1 MTDGRL
7 RALERRAEQIVSETA
22 ERYGLESGW
31 RRVGRRRR
39 PSPLTPRLC
48 ASSVI
53 ARHVSALLTFWS
65 GEYQNGAVNSNAKMY
80 GSLFAYL
87 KKHGRLLLLLKRR
100 GLFHLFESA
109 FMDVWGSKAELD
121 NASAYTV
128 AFVSYGTYGWIEE
141 WIARGMQESV
151 EEMTELLSSVGMM

>member
-1 MTDGRL
+1 
-7 RALERRAEQIVSETA
+7 
-22 ERYGLESGW
+22 
-31 RRVGRRRR
+31 
-39 PSPLTPRLC
+39 
-48 ASSVI
+48 
-53 ARHVSALLTFWS
+53 
-65 GEYQNGAVNSNAKMY
+65 MY
-80 GSLFAYL
+80 GSLFAYR